1 MPSDTLNPLPSAQE
15 MLLLT
20 KMKNNGLGSDMPL
33 VYLIYSALSTAIN
46 AGSSNTSTTVSMS
59 GKAAQDI
66 QYWMGILSSLGY
78 IVSYSG
84 TTLTISWAV

>member
-1 MPSDTLNPLPSAQE
+1 MPNTLNPFPCAQS

-20 KMKNNGLGSDMPL
+20 QQKNTGLGSDMPL
-33 VYLIYSALSTAIN
+33 VYLIFSALSTAIN

-59 GKAAQDI
+59 GKTAQDI
-66 QYWMGILSSLGY
+66 QYWMGVLTGLSY
-78 IVSYSG
+78 IVSLSG

>member
-1 MPSDTLNPLPSAQE
+1 

-20 KMKNNGLGSDMPL
+20 QQKNSGLGSDLAL
-33 VYLIYSALSTAIN
+33 VYALVAAMATAVN

-66 QYWMGILSSLGY
+66 QYWMGVLTGLGY
-78 IVSYSG
+78 VVSYSG

>member
-1 MPSDTLNPLPSAQE
+1 MTTANWTPFPAAQE

-20 KMKNNGLGSDMPL
+20 QQKNTGKGSDMPL
-33 VYLIYSALSTAIN
+33 VYLIVAALATAIN

-66 QYWMGILSSLGY
+66 QYWMGVLTGLGY
-78 IVSYSG
+78 VVSFSG
-84 TTLTISWAV
+84 TTLTISWNV